1 MSHNPSEHAR
11 IPTDDEVLAYLDT
24 IEPGRFPL
32 PVFNALAKRLTQAT
46 VELVPIRTTEDGKT
60 EVLLTQRPAG
70 DPWEH
75 EWHTPGTILL
85 ASDTPKHAHD
95 YSEPFQRLLGEKGEL
110 KSGVRALAQPT
121 EVSTERR
128 ITRRGPELSVINWV
142 EVEGEPI
149 VGRFFDIDGFPG
161 NVPEPGVI
169 EHHQDFI
176 PRAVEHY
183 LATRANAE
191 Q

>member
-1 MSHNPSEHAR
+1 MSQSLPEQPNR

-24 IEPGRFPL
+24 IEPGKFPL

-46 VELVPIRTTEDGKT
+46 VELVPVRTTEDGKT
-60 EVLLTQRPAG
+60 EVLLTQRAPG
-70 DPWEH
+70 DPWEY
-75 EWHTPGTILL
+75 EWHVPGTILL

-95 YSEPFQRLLGEKGEL
+95 YSQPFERLLGSNGEL
-110 KSGVRALAQPT
+110 KSGVRALSHPT
-121 EVSTERR
+121 EVDTERR
-128 ITRRGPELSVINWV
+128 VTRRGPELSVIHWV

-149 VGRFFDIDGFPG
+149 VGRFFDIDGFPN

-183 LATRANAE
+183 LATKEKA
-191 Q
+191 